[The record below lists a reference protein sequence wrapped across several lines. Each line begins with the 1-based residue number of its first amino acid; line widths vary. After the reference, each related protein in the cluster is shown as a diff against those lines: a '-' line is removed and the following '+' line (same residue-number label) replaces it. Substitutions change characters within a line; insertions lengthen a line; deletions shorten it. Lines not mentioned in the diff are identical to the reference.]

1 MTKISR
7 MPVREDLSVRVYNL
21 LIGTLSNLK
30 TKDEVEGF
38 VGSIFTPTER
48 IMFAKRL
55 AAALL
60 LAKGHDYMEVR
71 RILRISPPTIAKMSF
86 RLRYEG
92 EHILPLIENI
102 LRRQKTRV
110 IWEEIKDLLDTP
122 IKGQSKGAREKRKY
136 LRRKKIAEV
145 ISEF

>member
-1 MTKISR
+1 
-7 MPVREDLSVRVYNL
+7 MPVREDLSERVYRL
-21 LIGTLSNLK
+21 LIETLSNLK
-30 TKDEVEGF
+30 TKEEVEGF
-38 VGSIFTPTER
+38 VNSIFTPTER

-55 AAALL
+55 AASLL
-60 LAKGHDYMEVR
+60 LAKDHDYMEVR

-92 EHILPLIENI
+92 ADLMLLIENI
-102 LRRQKTRV
+102 LRRQRTKV

-136 LRRKKIAEV
+136 LRRKKIAKIV
-145 ISEF
+145 GEF